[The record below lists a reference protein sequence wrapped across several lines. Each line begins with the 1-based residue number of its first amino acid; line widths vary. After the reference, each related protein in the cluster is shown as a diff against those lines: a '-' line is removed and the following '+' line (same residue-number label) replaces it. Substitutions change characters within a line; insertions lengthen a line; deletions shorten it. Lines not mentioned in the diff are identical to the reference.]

1 MTLDEKYEQL
11 LSALRGMGRVA
22 VAYSAGVDSTFLLAA
37 AREALGEN
45 AVALT
50 AVTAAIPQREVQEA
64 VDFCAALGVRHRL
77 VEVDALAVEAFRRNA
92 PDRCYHCK
100 KHIFSALRDA
110 ARNESCDHLAEGSN
124 LDDDL
129 DYRPGHRAILELGVE
144 SPLRAAGLTKAEIRA
159 RSERL
164 SLATAAKPSFA
175 CLASRVP
182 YGEEITAEKLRR
194 IDAAEQLLLQ
204 RGFSQFRVRS
214 HGDLARIEV
223 PEGEQENLFSMR
235 FELHDALRA
244 LGFAYVTMDLKGF
257 RSGSM
262 NETLIQDPLQRLGTE
277 HAAMN

>member
-1 MTLDEKYEQL
+1 MTPDEKYERL
-11 LSALRGMGRVA
+11 LDTLRGMGRVA

-37 AREALGEN
+37 AHEALDED
-45 AVALT
+45 AIALT
-50 AVTAAIPQREVQEA
+50 AVTAAIPRREVEEA
-64 VDFCAALGVRHRL
+64 EAFCKTLGVRHRL
-77 VEVDALAVEAFRRNA
+77 VEVDALAVPAFRENA

-100 KHIFSALRDA
+100 KHIFSTLREA
-110 ARNESCDHLAEGSN
+110 ARSEGCAHLAEGSN

-144 SPLRAAGLTKAEIRA
+144 SPLRAAALTKAEIRA
-159 RSERL
+159 LSKRL
-164 SLATAAKPSFA
+164 GLATAAKPSFA

-194 IDAAEQLLLQ
+194 IDLAEQILLQ

-223 PEGEQENLFSMR
+223 LPNEQEKLFALR
-235 FELHDALRA
+235 KEIHDALRA
-244 LGFAYVTMDLKGF
+244 LGFSYVSADLYGF

-262 NETLIQDPLQRLGTE
+262 NETL
-277 HAAMN
+277 

>member
-1 MTLDEKYEQL
+1 MTLDEKYKRL
-11 LSALRGMGRVA
+11 LENLRGMGRVA

-50 AVTAAIPQREVQEA
+50 AVTAAIPQREVKEA
-64 VDFCAALGVRHRL
+64 VDFCAALGVQHRL
-77 VEVDALAVEAFRRNA
+77 VEVDALAVDAFRQNA

-110 ARNESCDHLAEGSN
+110 AKKEGCDHLAEGSN

-159 RSERL
+159 LSERL

-182 YGEEITAEKLRR
+182 YGEEITAKKLQR

-223 PEGEQENLFSMR
+223 QEREQEKLFSLR
-235 FELHDALRA
+235 FDLHDALRA

-262 NETLIQDPLQRLGTE
+262 NETLK
-277 HAAMN
+277 

>member
-1 MTLDEKYEQL
+1 MTLDEKYERL
-11 LSALRGMGRVA
+11 LEKLRGMGCVA
-22 VAYSAGVDSTFLLAA
+22 VAYSACVDSTFLLAA
-37 AREALGEN
+37 ARAALGE
-45 AVALT
+45 T
-50 AVTAAIPQREVQEA
+50 AVTAAIPQREVKEA
-64 VDFCAALGVRHRL
+64 VDFCAALGVQHRL

-100 KHIFSALRDA
+100 KHIFSTLWDA
-110 ARNESCDHLAEGSN
+110 ARSENCEHLTEGSN

-144 SPLRAAGLTKAEIRA
+144 SPLRAAELTKAEIRA
-159 RSERL
+159 LSERL
-164 SLATAAKPSFA
+164 GLATAAKPSFA

-223 PEGEQENLFSMR
+223 PEREQEKLFSLR
-235 FELHDALRA
+235 FDLHDALRA

-262 NETLIQDPLQRLGTE
+262 NETLK
-277 HAAMN
+277 

>member
-1 MTLDEKYEQL
+1 MTLDEKYTQL
-11 LSALRGMGRVA
+11 LDSLRGMGRVA

-37 AREALGEN
+37 AHEALGEN
-45 AVALT
+45 ALALT
-50 AVTAAIPQREVQEA
+50 AVTAAIPQREVKEA
-64 VDFCAALGVRHRL
+64 VDFCAQLGVRHRL
-77 VEVDALAVEAFRRNA
+77 VEVDALAVPAFRENA

-100 KHIFSALRDA
+100 KYIFSALWDA
-110 ARNESCDHLAEGSN
+110 ARAEGCERLAEGSN

-144 SPLRAAGLTKAEIRA
+144 SPLHAAALTKAEIRA
-159 RSERL
+159 L
-164 SLATAAKPSFA
+164 SKRMGLLTATKPSFA

-194 IDAAEQLLLQ
+194 IDEAEQLLLQ

-223 PEGEQENLFSMR
+223 LPAEQEKLF
-235 FELHDALRA
+235 ALRAEIHEALKA
-244 LGFAYVTMDLKGF
+244 LGFAYVAMDLRGF

-262 NETLIQDPLQRLGTE
+262 NETLK
-277 HAAMN
+277 

>member
-1 MTLDEKYEQL
+1 MTLDEKYERL
-11 LSALRGMGRVA
+11 LERLRRSERLA

-37 AREALGEN
+37 AHNALGEN

-50 AVTAAIPQREVQEA
+50 AVTAAIPRREVAEA
-64 VDFCAALGVRHRL
+64 EAFCASLGVTHRL
-77 VEVDALAVEAFRRNA
+77 VEVDALAVPAFRENA

-100 KHIFSALRDA
+100 KHIFSTLREA
-110 ARNESCDHLAEGSN
+110 ARSEGCAHLAEGSN

-144 SPLRAAGLTKAEIRA
+144 SPLRAAELTKAEIRA
-159 RSERL
+159 LSERL
-164 SLATAAKPSFA
+164 GLATAAKPSFA

-194 IDAAEQLLLQ
+194 IDLAEQILLQ
-204 RGFSQFRVRS
+204 QGFTQFRVRS

-223 PEGEQENLFSMR
+223 LPAEQEKLFALR
-235 FELHDALRA
+235 KELHDALRA
-244 LGFAYVTMDLKGF
+244 LGFSYVAADLYGF

-262 NETLIQDPLQRLGTE
+262 NETL
-277 HAAMN
+277 

>member
-1 MTLDEKYEQL
+1 MTLDEKYESL

-37 AREALGEN
+37 AHEALGEN
-45 AVALT
+45 AIALT

-64 VDFCAALGVRHRL
+64 VDFCAALGVQHRL
-77 VEVDALAVEAFRRNA
+77 VEVDALAVDAFRRNA

-100 KHIFSALRDA
+100 KHIFSTLWDA
-110 ARNESCDHLAEGSN
+110 AKGEGCAHLAEGSN

-144 SPLRAAGLTKAEIRA
+144 SPLRAAELTKAEIRA
-159 RSERL
+159 LSERL
-164 SLATAAKPSFA
+164 GLATAAKPSFA

-182 YGEEITAEKLRR
+182 YDEEITAEKLRR

-204 RGFSQFRVRS
+204 HGFGQFRVRS

-223 PEGEQENLFSMR
+223 PEREQEKLFSLR
-235 FELHDALRA
+235 HELHDALRA
-244 LGFAYVTMDLKGF
+244 LGFAYVTMDLQGF

-262 NETLIQDPLQRLGTE
+262 NETLK
-277 HAAMN
+277 

>member
-1 MTLDEKYEQL
+1 MTLDEKYERL
-11 LSALRGMGRVA
+11 LNNLRGMGRVA

-37 AREALGEN
+37 AHAALGEN

-50 AVTAAIPQREVQEA
+50 AVTAAIPQREVEEA
-64 VDFCAALGVRHRL
+64 VDFCKTLGVRHRL
-77 VEVDALAVEAFRRNA
+77 VEVDALAVPAFRENA

-100 KHIFSALRDA
+100 KHIFSTLWEA
-110 ARNESCDHLAEGSN
+110 ARSEGCSHLAEGSN

-144 SPLRAAGLTKAEIRA
+144 SPLRAAELSKAEIRA
-159 RSERL
+159 L
-164 SLATAAKPSFA
+164 SKQLGLATAAKPSFA

-194 IDAAEQLLLQ
+194 IDLAEQLLLQ
-204 RGFSQFRVRS
+204 RGFTQFRVRS

-223 PEGEQENLFSMR
+223 LPAEQEKLFALR
-235 FELHDALRA
+235 KELHDALRA
-244 LGFAYVTMDLKGF
+244 LGFSYVAADLYGF

-262 NETLIQDPLQRLGTE
+262 NETL
-277 HAAMN
+277 

>member
-1 MTLDEKYEQL
+1 MTLDEKYARL
-11 LSALRGMGRVA
+11 LQTLRGMGSVA
-22 VAYSAGVDSTFLLAA
+22 VAYSAGVDSTFLLTA

-45 AVALT
+45 AAALT
-50 AVTAAIPQREVQEA
+50 AVTAAIPQREVKEA
-64 VDFCAALGVRHRL
+64 LDFCKKLGVRHRL
-77 VEVDALAVEAFRRNA
+77 VEVDALAVDAFRENA

-100 KHIFSALRDA
+100 KHIFSALWEA
-110 ARNESCDHLAEGSN
+110 ARAEGCKHLAEGSN

-144 SPLRAAGLTKAEIRA
+144 SPLRAAELTKAEIRA
-159 RSERL
+159 LSERFG
-164 SLATAAKPSFA
+164 LATAAKPSFA

-223 PEGEQENLFSMR
+223 LPAEQEKLF
-235 FELHDALRA
+235 ALRA
-244 LGFAYVTMDLKGF
+244 EIHEALKALGFSYVAADLYGF

-262 NETLIQDPLQRLGTE
+262 NETL
-277 HAAMN
+277 

>member
-1 MTLDEKYEQL
+1 MTLDNKYEKL
-11 LSALRGMGRVA
+11 LASLRALGRVA

-50 AVTAAIPQREVQEA
+50 AVTAAIPRREVAEA
-64 VDFCAALGVRHRL
+64 EAFCASLGVTHRL
-77 VEVDALAVEAFRRNA
+77 VEVDALAVDAFRRNA

-100 KHIFSALRDA
+100 KHIFSALWAA
-110 ARNESCDHLAEGSN
+110 ARSEGCEHLAEGSN

-129 DYRPGHRAILELGVE
+129 DYRPGHRAIGELGVE
-144 SPLRAAGLTKAEIRA
+144 SPLRAAELTKAEIRA
-159 RSERL
+159 LSERL
-164 SLATAAKPSFA
+164 GLATAAKPSFA

-194 IDAAEQLLLQ
+194 IDEAEQLLLA

-223 PEGEQENLFSMR
+223 PEAEQEKLFSLR
-235 FELHDALRA
+235 AELHDALRA

-262 NETLIQDPLQRLGTE
+262 NETLS
-277 HAAMN
+277 

>member
-110 ARNESCDHLAEGSN
+110 ARNESCEHLAEGSN

-159 RSERL
+159 LSERL

>member
-1 MTLDEKYEQL
+1 MTLDNKYENL
-11 LSALRGMGRVA
+11 LASLRGLGRVA

-50 AVTAAIPQREVQEA
+50 AVTAAIPRREVAEA
-64 VDFCAALGVRHRL
+64 EAFCAAHGVVHRL
-77 VEVDALAVEAFRRNA
+77 VEVDALAVDAFRLNA

-100 KHIFSALRDA
+100 KHIFSALWDA
-110 ARNESCDHLAEGSN
+110 ARSEGCAHLAEGSN

-129 DYRPGHRAILELGVE
+129 DYRPGHKAILELGVE
-144 SPLRAAGLTKAEIRA
+144 SPLRAAELTKAEIRA
-159 RSERL
+159 LSEKL
-164 SLATAAKPSFA
+164 GLATAAKPSFA

-194 IDAAEQLLLQ
+194 IDEAEQLLLA

-223 PEGEQENLFSMR
+223 PPSEQQMLFDQR
-235 FELHDALRA
+235 EEVHDALRA
-244 LGFAYVTMDLKGF
+244 LGFSYVTMDLKGF

-262 NETLIQDPLQRLGTE
+262 NEIL
-277 HAAMN
+277 H

>member
-11 LSALRGMGRVA
+11 LENLRGMGRVA

-50 AVTAAIPQREVQEA
+50 AVTAAIPQREVKEA

-100 KHIFSALRDA
+100 KHIFSTLWDA
-110 ARNESCDHLAEGSN
+110 AKKEGCDHLAEGSN

-159 RSERL
+159 LSERL
-164 SLATAAKPSFA
+164 SLATAAKP
-175 CLASRVP
+175 
-182 YGEEITAEKLRR
+182 
-194 IDAAEQLLLQ
+194 
-204 RGFSQFRVRS
+204 
-214 HGDLARIEV
+214 
-223 PEGEQENLFSMR
+223 
-235 FELHDALRA
+235 
-244 LGFAYVTMDLKGF
+244 
-257 RSGSM
+257 
-262 NETLIQDPLQRLGTE
+262 
-277 HAAMN
+277 